1 MRVKPPWECLFGGGA
16 VLGLCCSEF
25 SPDVTGWG
33 PLSSCSVRASHRGGF
48 CCRAQTL
55 GLLGFSS
62 RGAWAQQVWLPG
74 ARAQAQQ
81 QWHRGLAALQHVG
94 SSWIRD

>member
-1 MRVKPPWECLFGGGA
+1 MRMKPPWECLFGGGA

-48 CCRAQTL
+48 CCRAHTR

-62 RGAWAQQVWLPG
+62 RGAWAQQVWLQGLEHRLNSSGTG
-74 ARAQAQQ
+74 A
-81 QWHRGLAALQHVG
+81 
-94 SSWIRD
+94 